1 MLGAGEPSAKK
12 AKYDKQKI
20 YNEKR
25 KEKPRKPQF
34 SLNFQFNFGEEEE
47 MQATSARF
55 VRLCNIANLHLGRT
69 NADFLQVL
77 MDWYEGKSLEK
88 STKKKRCCCPGE
100 RYYVRVPALCVYGGA
115 HMNMDGHVLRMECC
129 CEKGGHRLKWASSSI
144 IGSKYT
150 AN

>member
-55 VRLCNIANLHLGRT
+55 VRLRNMANLRSGRT
-69 NADFLQVL
+69 NADFLQVV
-77 MDWYEGKSLEK
+77 MDRYEGKTLEK
-88 STKKKRCCCPGE
+88 STEENDVTVQAVFQLYAE
-100 RYYVRVPALCVYGGA
+100 R
-115 HMNMDGHVLRMECC
+115 
-129 CEKGGHRLKWASSSI
+129 
-144 IGSKYT
+144 
-150 AN
+150 